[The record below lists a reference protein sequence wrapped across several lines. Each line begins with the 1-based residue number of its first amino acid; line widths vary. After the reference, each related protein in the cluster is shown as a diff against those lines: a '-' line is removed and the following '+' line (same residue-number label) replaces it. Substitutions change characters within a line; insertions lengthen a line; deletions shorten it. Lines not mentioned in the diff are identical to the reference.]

1 MAEKKG
7 STVKLIYD
15 FPTQLSTEVFE
26 SGEWSRTTC
35 NRFRSFNGQRR
46 IMKFD
51 KQNQPY
57 YEEYNGPIFLYD
69 TNIKLK
75 DMTKKGYVYAN
86 DVMPKRIIRPHENHY
101 LEDQRVDKSQY
112 IYR

>member
-15 FPTQLSTEVFE
+15 FQTQLSTEVFDH
-26 SGEWSRTTC
+26 GVWLRVTC
-35 NRFRSFNGQRR
+35 NYFRSFNGQRR

-57 YEEYNGPIFLYD
+57 YEEYNGPIFLYE

-86 DVMPKRIIRPHENHY
+86 DIMPKRIIRPHENHY
-101 LEDQRVDKSQY
+101 LEDQRIDKSQY

>member
-1 MAEKKG
+1 MGEKKG
-7 STVKLIYD
+7 NTVKLFYD

-26 SGEWSRTTC
+26 HGAWNRVTC
-35 NRFRSFNGQRR
+35 KHFRSFNGQRR

-51 KQNQPY
+51 KQNKPY
-57 YEEYNGPIFLYD
+57 YEEYNGPVFLYE

-75 DMTKKGYVYAN
+75 DMTKKGYVYPH
-86 DVMPKRIIRPHENHY
+86 DVMPKGIIRSGENHY
-101 LEDQRVDKSQY
+101 LEDQRIDKSQY